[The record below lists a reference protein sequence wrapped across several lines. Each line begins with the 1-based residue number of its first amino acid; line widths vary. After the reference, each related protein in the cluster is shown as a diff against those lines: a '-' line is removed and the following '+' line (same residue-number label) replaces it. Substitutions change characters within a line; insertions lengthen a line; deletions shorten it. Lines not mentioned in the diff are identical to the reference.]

1 MAFRTGP
8 LLWVPTRTQWRPL
21 VVPSRS
27 PLSEGELAELEA
39 TLLPAV
45 ERHHLRLLAHG
56 LRTLQAMAGDQH
68 GASSPKETIP
78 DHASLVAW
86 ALQQEALAGDVD
98 FARTFADQLLAT
110 AHQLEAIAQPLG
122 RRPLGLELSDLITW
136 ATASAND
143 RLAIIPPT
151 SPLPGARP
159 APLP

>member
-1 MAFRTGP
+1 MGSDWYRVTP
-8 LLWVPTRTQWRPL
+8 PK
-21 VVPSRS
+21 S
-27 PLSEGELAELEA
+27 PLSEGEVAELEA
-39 TLLPAV
+39 TLLPAL

-56 LRTLQAMAGDQH
+56 LRTLQSITGDRH
-68 GASSPKETIP
+68 GAGSQPETIP

-86 ALQQEALAGDVD
+86 ALRQEALAGDGD
-98 FARTFADQLLAT
+98 FARAFADQLVAT

-122 RRPLGLELSDLITW
+122 RSPLALELNDLTTW

-151 SPLPGARP
+151 TPLPGTPP